1 VTLPPDS
8 RLRIV
13 LADDNPVVRH
23 GLRAII
29 SGHPDLEVVGEAVD
43 GRQAVELVRRLKP
56 DLTLLDVRMPG
67 LDGFGAAAEL
77 TPEFQV
83 LMISYSDDPD
93 EVARALAAGAQGYL
107 VYGRFE
113 VDELLRAVRGAVRGE
128 SHLSPSVAPVAVRLA
143 QQQLKATAAGRP
155 PESARPARLTAR
167 EAEVMEAV
175 CTGMTNAQ
183 IAQALFLS
191 ENTVRNHLTHIHARL
206 GAHSRAHA
214 IALWTGRAVAPAANR

>member
-1 VTLPPDS
+1 MTTMPPAN

-13 LADDNPVVRH
+13 IADDNPVVRH

-29 SGHPDLEVVGEAVD
+29 AGHPDLEVVGEAAD
-43 GRQAVELVRRLKP
+43 GRAAIELVRRLRP
-56 DLTLLDVRMPG
+56 DLTLLDVRMPR

-77 TPEFQV
+77 TPEFRV
-83 LMISYSDDPD
+83 LMISYSEDPD
-93 EVARALAAGAQGYL
+93 EVAQALAAGAQGYL

-113 VDELLRAVRGAVRGE
+113 VEELLRAVRGAVRGE
-128 SHLSPSVAPVAVRLA
+128 SHLSPSVAAVAVRLA
-143 QQQLKATAAGRP
+143 REQLQATAAAG
-155 PESARPARLTAR
+155 STGLTAR

-183 IAQALFLS
+183 IARALFVS
-191 ENTVRNHLTHIHARL
+191 ENTVRNHLTHIFARL

-214 IALWTGRAVAPAANR
+214 IAVHTGRAAGPATDR